1 VPDDPAIRCRT
12 CTRFTP
18 LPRERAQQQSVYGAC
33 SLPGVPPPLAVRA
46 SHEGCADHASRYPV
60 PKIDAETQV
69 WDTPSGMGGTFT
81 VTIVEDLPADPNV
94 TVRVCYGRLDEQGR
108 YHRWL
113 DWDGY
118 TFTTER
124 SSLSNPRHLGNR
136 RAA

>member
-1 VPDDPAIRCRT
+1 MPP
-12 CTRFTP
+12 
-18 LPRERAQQQSVYGAC
+18 
-33 SLPGVPPPLAVRA
+33 VPPPLAVRA

-94 TVRVCYGRLDEQGR
+94 TVRVCYGRLDERGR